1 MSCAR
6 KGIVI
11 TLLFSGN
18 HRKTGTLRFDTS
30 SGCECA
36 PRKMTLHKHFPD
48 IFIRAKMLIL
58 VKAEPLPTTAME
70 PNQPPERSAGLDVA
84 KLRSHG
90 S

>member
-1 MSCAR
+1 
-6 KGIVI
+6 
-11 TLLFSGN
+11 
-18 HRKTGTLRFDTS
+18 
-30 SGCECA
+30 
-36 PRKMTLHKHFPD
+36 MTLHKHFPD

-90 S
+90 I